1 MLIGKKSKE
10 KRKVNKTAFALVVNT
25 IQFQE
30 TKTVNFINKSNL
42 GIYAPKASEKA
53 AIGAEAQTII
63 KNALSTYKKLY
74 YGLRQTAWQHRDKRA
89 SFMDAKSKGE
99 LEQFILAPGCRNED
113 GSYSKDELDF
123 QPLNKYLWERFSNHF
138 EDTFGLERIQELTKL
153 KDLLAVTEELL
164 SVALDEWGNRILERI
179 EDESTES
186 LENIARYTSDL
197 PNGIRIEADFR
208 NPNQRTIAISA
219 PNFSNIP
226 DVLVEQ
232 MRGDTCW
239 QGRIYFDTAG
249 VTALTSKSAKLLGE
263 MLELAAKVNSG
274 IKEFIAAPDLF
285 LGLESAQARK
295 RNLQRVKARLIEIN
309 ENNLTKKQ
317 VEAPEK
323 QATRR
328 INEAIDAAENADP
341 DEFESA
347 RNQANRIKAQNPV
360 RQQPQPGQL
369 KRRAATLDEVAEWM
383 ERNTHLL
390 GIESDIDAE
399 LGIKSINQP
408 AKHRVTEAD
417 RE

>member
-1 MLIGKKSKE
+1 MS
-10 KRKVNKTAFALVVNT
+10 
-25 IQFQE
+25 
-30 TKTVNFINKSNL
+30 FINKSQL

-63 KNALSTYKKLY
+63 KDALSTYKKLY
-74 YGLRQTAWQHRDKRA
+74 YGLRQVAWQHRDKRA

-99 LEQFILAPGCRNED
+99 LEQFIIAPGCRQDD

-123 QPLNKYLWERFSNHF
+123 QPLNKYLWERFCAHF

-164 SVALDEWGNRILERI
+164 STALDEWGNRILERI
-179 EDESTES
+179 EDESSES
-186 LENIARYTSDL
+186 LENVARYTSDL
-197 PNGIRIEADFR
+197 QGGIRIEADFR
-208 NPNQRTIAISA
+208 NPNKRTISISA
-219 PNFSNIP
+219 PKFSNIP

-274 IKEFIAAPDLF
+274 IKEFIAAPDFF

-295 RNLQRVKARLIEIN
+295 RNLQRVKARLLEIN
-309 ENNLTKKQ
+309 ENKLTQRQ

-341 DEFESA
+341 QEFEEA
-347 RNQANRIKAQNPV
+347 RNQANRIKAQNPKP
-360 RQQPQPGQL
+360 QQPQPGKL

-390 GIESDIDAE
+390 GMESDLDAE
-399 LGIKSINQP
+399 LGIKSVKQSP
-408 AKHRVTEAD
+408 KRRVSEAD

>member
-1 MLIGKKSKE
+1 MS
-10 KRKVNKTAFALVVNT
+10 
-25 IQFQE
+25 
-30 TKTVNFINKSNL
+30 FINKSSL

-53 AIGAEAQTII
+53 VIGTQAQSIV
-63 KNALSTYKKLY
+63 KDALSTYKKLY

-89 SFMDAKSKGE
+89 SFMDAKSRGE
-99 LEQFILAPGCRNED
+99 LQQFILAPGCRNED
-113 GSYSKDELDF
+113 GSYSKDEWDY
-123 QPLNKYLWERFSNHF
+123 QPLNKYLWERFSTHF
-138 EDTFGLERIQELTKL
+138 EDTFGLERIQDLTKL
-153 KDLLAVTEELL
+153 KDLLSVTEELL

-179 EDESTES
+179 EDESSES
-186 LENIARYTSDL
+186 LENIARYTGDL
-197 PNGIRIEADFR
+197 KSGIRIEADFR
-208 NPNQRTIAISA
+208 NPNKRTIVISA
-219 PNFSNIP
+219 PKFSNIP

-239 QGRIYFDTAG
+239 QGRIYFDTTG

-274 IKEFIAAPDLF
+274 IKDFIAAPDFF
-285 LGLESAQARK
+285 LDLESAQARK
-295 RNLQRVKARLIEIN
+295 RNLQQVKARLIEIN
-309 ENNLTKKQ
+309 ENKLTQRQ

-341 DEFESA
+341 EEFEEA
-347 RNQANRIKAQNPV
+347 RHQANRVKAQNPQP
-360 RQQPQPGQL
+360 QQPQPRKL

-390 GIESDIDAE
+390 GMESDLDAE
-399 LGIKSINQP
+399 LGIKSVEQSP
-408 AKHRVTEAD
+408 KHRVSEAD